1 MSTLLTFEDPTSL
14 TTFFA
19 DSSDADLVARAK
31 AGEAG
36 CFEALYSR
44 HLEAVTDVCSARLR
58 QPDLVQDAVQETFAR
73 ALEALPTFQG
83 GALIA
88 HWLTTVA
95 KHVSTD
101 VLRNGTRVPLP
112 HHLEAQLADHHAE
125 APFTRCVD
133 RHAVE
138 AVLERLD
145 ARDRDMLVAHHM
157 HQEPLATTA
166 QRWSVTPGSAA
177 VMLHRARGK
186 ARRSARFQGLGLVF
200 LPLAPLRRL
209 LRQLRDRVAGG
220 EGTALTMFNVTTAQ
234 LVVAVA
240 LAVPAVASAESLTPE
255 GERSSSALTA
265 PPVVVEVQAPP
276 APQIAAPQPP
286 AQAPPPSVT
295 QPAGGPAVPPSEA
308 VTSTSQPAPVPLPP
322 VEVEAVD
329 VRVHQEAPADPD
341 YTYGVDSPLLADAEP
356 GVVTKDEPEAEPVH
370 AAACVVAGLSE
381 PLTYCHQ
388 SSP

>member
-1 MSTLLTFEDPTSL
+1 MSTLLTFEDHTSL

-19 DSSDADLVARAK
+19 DSSDADLVSRAK
-31 AGEAG
+31 SGEAG
-36 CFEALYSR
+36 CFEALYRR
-44 HLEAVTDVCSARLR
+44 HLEAVTDVCAARLR
-58 QPDLVQDAVQETFAR
+58 QPELVQDAVQETFVR
-73 ALEALPTFQG
+73 ALEALPTFIG
-83 GALIA
+83 GARFA

-101 VLRNGTRVPLP
+101 LLRQRTRSPLP
-112 HHLEAQLADHHAE
+112 HHLEAQLADYRAE
-125 APFTRCVD
+125 APFARCVD

-145 ARDRDMLVAHHM
+145 ARDVDMLVAHHI

-166 QRWSVTPGSAA
+166 QRWSLTPGSAA

-186 ARRSARFQGLGLVF
+186 ARRSARFQGLGLIFV
-200 LPLAPLRRL
+200 PLAPLRRL

-220 EGTALTMFNVTTAQ
+220 DGTVVAMLNVTTAH

-240 LAVPAVASAESLTPE
+240 LAVPAMASVGSPPAQSEPP
-255 GERSSSALTA
+255 SSAPA
-265 PPVVVEVQAPP
+265 AAPVVVEVAPPP
-276 APQIAAPQPP
+276 APKIAAPQPP
-286 AQAPPPSVT
+286 VPAPPPLVPQQAGSGAD
-295 QPAGGPAVPPSEA
+295 PAAEA
-308 VTSTSQPAPVPLPP
+308 VTNTSQPAPVPP

-341 YTYGVDSPLLADAEP
+341 YTYGVDPPLLADTEP
-356 GVVTKDEPEAEPVH
+356 GVVTKDEPGAEPVH

-388 SSP
+388 SSS